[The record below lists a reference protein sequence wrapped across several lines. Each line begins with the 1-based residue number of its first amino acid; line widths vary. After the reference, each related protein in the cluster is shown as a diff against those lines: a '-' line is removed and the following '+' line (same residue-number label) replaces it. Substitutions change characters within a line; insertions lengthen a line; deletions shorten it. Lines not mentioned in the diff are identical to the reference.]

1 MFKKYLVVYA
11 ETVSVLFI
19 KNPIILNGMITM
31 KNEFHSKQTLI
42 ETKMF
47 LFSVVYALD
56 TTVRVFKGFQQ
67 NLL

>member
-1 MFKKYLVVYA
+1 
-11 ETVSVLFI
+11 
-19 KNPIILNGMITM
+19 M

-47 LFSVVYALD
+47 LLSVVYASD
-56 TTVRVFKGFQQ
+56 ITVRVFQGFQQ

>member
-1 MFKKYLVVYA
+1 MLKKYLVVCA

-47 LFSVVYALD
+47 LLSVVYASD
-56 TTVRVFKGFQQ
+56 TTVRVFKGF
-67 NLL
+67 

>member
-1 MFKKYLVVYA
+1 MLKKYLVVYA

-47 LFSVVYALD
+47 LLSVVYASD
-56 TTVRVFKGFQQ
+56 TTVRVFKGF
-67 NLL
+67 